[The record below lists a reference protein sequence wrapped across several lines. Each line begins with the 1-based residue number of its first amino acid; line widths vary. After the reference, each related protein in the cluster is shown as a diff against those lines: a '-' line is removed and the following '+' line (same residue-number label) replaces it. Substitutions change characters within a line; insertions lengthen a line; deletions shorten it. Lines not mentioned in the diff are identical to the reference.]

1 MGRDDGDRGREG
13 ESSSSPHHGV
23 TRPVSQRFSS
33 AFGAQLGQRSGAGN
47 IESRGENRESH
58 SSLIMML
65 LQLCTEIGW
74 DASEIIRH
82 CNQISEVFEV
92 LIATTGYKST
102 CVKMPFLRERTIL
115 NDIDIEIRS
124 AIAGRLSL
132 MFNSN
137 V

>member
-1 MGRDDGDRGREG
+1 MVREG
-13 ESSSSPHHGV
+13 ERRAPARLI
-23 TRPVSQRFSS
+23 TARPVSQRFSS

-82 CNQISEVFEV
+82 CNQISDFFEV
-92 LIATTGYKST
+92 LIAAGYKPT
-102 CVKMPFLRERTIL
+102 CFKMPFLRERTIL